1 MENLEAL
8 KGFVTNAID
17 GIIFI
22 DDRGIV
28 STINPSACRLFG
40 YEPSEVIGQNVSMLM
55 PQPDRQ
61 RHDDY
66 LRRYHESHVPRIIGI
81 GREVTAV
88 RRDGTLFPVKL
99 GVSEVVYQGVT
110 LYVGFIHDL
119 TQQKAD
125 EAQLKQ
131 YASDLEELVERRT
144 ESLHKS
150 VHDLEEAKAQIIES
164 LEREKELGRLK
175 SRFVSMA
182 SHEFRT
188 PLNALQLSA
197 SLIGKYA
204 ESLESPEITKH
215 VGKIKNAV
223 GHLTAILNDFLHLE
237 KLESGRIQVQ
247 ASSVNLP
254 ELAREIAEE
263 MQMMAKEQQQVTTR
277 HSGTNTTV
285 ELDANLLRNC
295 ILNLVSNAIKYSAVD
310 GRIAIHT
317 AISETGCTISVSDT
331 GIGIPEE
338 DQVHL
343 FEPFFRAANASLI
356 PGTGL
361 GLSIVSHYAAL
372 MGGTISFVSRPGEG
386 TEFTLTLP
394 VYDNHTG
401 N

>member
-1 MENLEAL
+1 LENLEAL

-28 STINPSACRLFG
+28 SSINPSACRLFG
-40 YEPSEVIGQNVSMLM
+40 YEPSEVVGKNVSMLM
-55 PQPDRQ
+55 PMPDRD

-81 GREVTAV
+81 GREVTAL
-88 RRDGTLFPVKL
+88 RSDGTLFPVKL
-99 GVSEVVYQGVT
+99 GVSEVVYQGMK

-150 VHDLEEAKAQIIES
+150 VQDLEEAKAQIIES

-247 ASSVNLP
+247 WSSFKLP
-254 ELAREIAEE
+254 ELVAEVAEE
-263 MQMMAKEQQQVTTR
+263 MQLMAKEQQVVATHHTGQQMEVT
-277 HSGTNTTV
+277 
-285 ELDANLLRNC
+285 LDAHLVRNC
-295 ILNLVSNAIKYSAVD
+295 ILNLVSNAIKYSPVD
-310 GRIAIHT
+310 GRIDIRT
-317 AISETGCTISVSDT
+317 TISDAGCTITVTDT
-331 GIGIPEE
+331 GIGIPAE

-361 GLSIVSHYAAL
+361 GLSIVSRYLGL
-372 MGGTISFVSRPGEG
+372 MGGTISFVSRAGEG

>member
-28 STINPSACRLFG
+28 SSINPSACRLFG
-40 YEPSEVIGQNVSMLM
+40 YKPSEVVGQNVSMLM
-55 PQPDRQ
+55 PMPDRD

-66 LRRYHESHVPRIIGI
+66 LRRYQESHVPRIIGI
-81 GREVTAV
+81 GREVTAL
-88 RRDGTLFPVKL
+88 RSDGTLFPVKL
-99 GVSEVVYQGVT
+99 GVSEVVYQGMT

-150 VHDLEEAKAQIIES
+150 VQDLEEAKAQIIES

-237 KLESGRIQVQ
+237 KLESGKIQVQ
-247 ASSVNLP
+247 WSSFNLP
-254 ELAREIAEE
+254 ELVDEIAEE
-263 MQMMAKEQQQVTTR
+263 MQLMAKEKQVVATHHTGQQTEVI
-277 HSGTNTTV
+277 
-285 ELDANLLRNC
+285 LDAHLIRNC
-295 ILNLVSNAIKYSAVD
+295 ILNLVSNAIKYSPVD
-310 GRIAIHT
+310 GRIDIRT
-317 AISETGCTISVSDT
+317 TISDTGCTITVTDT
-331 GIGIPEE
+331 GIGIPAE
-338 DQVHL
+338 DQAHL

-361 GLSIVSHYAAL
+361 GLSIVSRYLGL
-372 MGGTISFVSRPGEG
+372 MGGAISFVSRSGEG

>member
-66 LRRYHESHVPRIIGI
+66 LRRYQESHVPRIIGI

-88 RRDGTLFPVKL
+88 RSDGTLFPVKL
-99 GVSEVVYQGVT
+99 GVSEVVYRGVT

-131 YASDLEELVERRT
+131 YTSDLEELVERRT
-144 ESLHKS
+144 ESLNKS
-150 VHDLEEAKAQIIES
+150 VRDLEEAKAQIIES

-247 ASSVNLP
+247 AASVNLP
-254 ELAREIAEE
+254 ELASEIAEE
-263 MQMMAKEQQQVTTR
+263 MQLMAKEHQQVTTQ
-277 HSGTNTTV
+277 HSGTHATIV
-285 ELDANLLRNC
+285 LDANLLRNC
-295 ILNLVSNAIKYSAVD
+295 ILNLVSNAIKYSPVD